1 MAMKGMEVPNAKE
14 DCNRLQTFAKKHARD
29 LAFLDILQRRPEDIK
44 GTVISPTRIWIPDW
58 NRLITSPNTFP
69 EGTLVKVTY
78 FLDMQRPT
86 WKQRLVFHVKTDLES
101 GGV

>member
-14 DCNRLQTFAKKHARD
+14 DCNRLQKFAKKHARD

-44 GTVISPTRIWIPDW
+44 GIVVSSTRIWIPDW
-58 NRLITSPNTFP
+58 DRLITSPNNLV
-69 EGTLVKVTY
+69 EGTPVNVRY

-86 WKQRLVFHVKTDLES
+86 WKQRLVFHVTVDPIL
-101 GGV
+101 V

>member
-1 MAMKGMEVPNAKE
+1 MVFPNAKE
-14 DCNRLQTFAKKHARD
+14 HCTRLQKFAKKHARD
-29 LAFLDILQRRPEDIK
+29 LAFLDILQRRPEDVR

-58 NRLITSPNTFP
+58 NRLITSPNAFP
-69 EGTLVKVTY
+69 EGTPVKVTY

-101 GGV
+101 GGA